1 MESTACGKEC
11 PFVKQGFCESDK
23 QCPNYIETWWQKGQ
37 DTQPVKLCD
46 CSPKRM
52 VLQQQVMQAKFECV
66 QQSLEQSR
74 NQYAE
79 LTNYLKN
86 LIETSKQIILQ
97 KDLPYEKLLSVEH
110 DSSKPS

>member
-23 QCPNYIETWWQKGQ
+23 ECPNYIETWWQKAQ
-37 DTQPVKLCD
+37 ESQPVKLCD

-66 QQSLEQSR
+66 QQALEQSR

-79 LTNYLKN
+79 LSNYLKN
-86 LIETSKQIILQ
+86 LIEMSKQVINHR
-97 KDLPYEKLLSVEH
+97 DLPYEKIISVEH
-110 DSSKPS
+110 DSSKLE